1 MIIAEKQQE
10 IVESFSLYDDWMEKY
25 EHLISFAKQLPVIDE
40 KYKTD
45 EYLVRGC
52 QSRVWLH
59 ADFRDGRIFFT
70 ADSDAIITKGI
81 VGLLIYVLSGDSPDE
96 IINAKMD
103 FIDTI
108 GLKEHLTPNRSNG
121 LVNMVK
127 LMKTYAAEYKSSIV

>member
-127 LMKTYAAEYKSSIV
+127 LMKAYAAEYKSSIV

>member
-1 MIIAEKQQE
+1 MTIAEKEQE

-40 KYKTD
+40 KYKTE

-59 ADFRDGRIFFT
+59 ADFKDGKLVFT

-81 VGLLIYVLSGDSPDE
+81 VGLLIYVLSGESPEE

-127 LMKTYAAEYKSSIV
+127 LMKTYAMEYKSSIV

>member
-1 MIIAEKQQE
+1 MSIAEKETE
-10 IVESFSLYDDWMEKY
+10 IIESFSLYDDWMEKY
-25 EHLISFAKQLPVIDE
+25 EHLISFAKQLPVIDS
-40 KYKTD
+40 KYKTE

-59 ADFRDGRIFFT
+59 ADFIEGKVFFT

-81 VGLLIYVLSGDSPDE
+81 VGLLIYVLSGESPDD

-121 LVNMVK
+121 LVSMIK
-127 LMKTYAAEYKSSIV
+127 LMKAYSAEFKSLKV